1 MNFEVEKFSLVISI
15 KDSFTI
21 IHLQP
26 TFLLKTLE
34 SHYGAELS
42 FSNTVWYD
50 NSLTLN
56 VNRIHFSCSLQRR
69 QISEQQL
76 KSKLNNASITVRFCN
91 KVMQMVTLESV
102 MVGYLF
108 MFYLIGCSFCDDIKN
123 RFSGKWPFELEA
135 RDLLI

>member
-15 KDSFTI
+15 EDSFTI

-91 KVMQMVTLESV
+91 KVMQVVTLESV
-102 MVGYLF
+102 MVVYLF
-108 MFYLIGCSFCDDIKN
+108 MFYLIGCSFYDDIKN

-135 RDLLI
+135 RDLNI